1 LDLLQSDF
9 FAFTAKIFS
18 IWYYLLCQKSIFG
31 LSSYVKGDKHI
42 TRLCGAKG
50 GENMRPQSHEEHIQN
65 TFDSFCKKI
74 LKYKA
79 RDYFKKLKQQA
90 EREISFSELSEQDFA
105 KLSVTDEYFKD
116 AFSFSVMG
124 YDVSVTDELIAEA
137 LNALPAD
144 RRDIILL
151 AYFLNMSDR
160 EIAERLNIVRRT
172 VAYRRASSLQELKK
186 IMEGNADE

>member
-1 LDLLQSDF
+1 
-9 FAFTAKIFS
+9 
-18 IWYYLLCQKSIFG
+18 
-31 LSSYVKGDKHI
+31 
-42 TRLCGAKG
+42 
-50 GENMRPQSHEEHIQN
+50 M
-65 TFDSFCKKI
+65 
-74 LKYKA
+74 
-79 RDYFKKLKQQA
+79 
-90 EREISFSELSEQDFA
+90 SEQDFA

-124 YDVSVTDELIAEA
+124 HDITVSDELIAEA

-186 IMEGNADE
+186 FMEGNADE

>member
-1 LDLLQSDF
+1 
-9 FAFTAKIFS
+9 
-18 IWYYLLCQKSIFG
+18 
-31 LSSYVKGDKHI
+31 
-42 TRLCGAKG
+42 
-50 GENMRPQSHEEHIQN
+50 MRPQSHEEHIQH

-124 YDVSVTDELIAEA
+124 HDITVSDELIAEA

-186 IMEGNADE
+186 FMEGNADE